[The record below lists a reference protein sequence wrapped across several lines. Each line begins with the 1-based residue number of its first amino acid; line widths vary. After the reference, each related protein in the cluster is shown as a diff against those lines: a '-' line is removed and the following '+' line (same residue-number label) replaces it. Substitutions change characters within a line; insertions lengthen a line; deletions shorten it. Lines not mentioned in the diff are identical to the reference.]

1 MLMTIGALAKRTG
14 VPASAIRYWERH
26 GLLPVPERHGG
37 QRRYP
42 PEAAERIALL
52 RKCQRA
58 GLSLADLAELQ
69 QDRHR
74 RTAMITAKL
83 AETHRRAIDLEDARQ
98 FLLHAVQCSH
108 ADILACPKFQD
119 QMAARHAVTPTPPSE
134 PDRQGLREGS
144 NVKP

>member
-1 MLMTIGALAKRTG
+1 MLMTIGTLAELTG

-26 GLLPVPERHGG
+26 GLLPQPERRGG

-42 PEAAERIALL
+42 PEAVDRIVLL

-69 QDRHR
+69 HDRTR

-83 AETHRRAIDLEDARQ
+83 AETHQRLLDLQYARE
-98 FLLHAVQCSH
+98 FLEHAVQCSH
-108 ADILACPKFQD
+108 TDILACPKFRA
-119 QMAARHAVTPTPPSE
+119 QMATPH
-134 PDRQGLREGS
+134 
-144 NVKP
+144 